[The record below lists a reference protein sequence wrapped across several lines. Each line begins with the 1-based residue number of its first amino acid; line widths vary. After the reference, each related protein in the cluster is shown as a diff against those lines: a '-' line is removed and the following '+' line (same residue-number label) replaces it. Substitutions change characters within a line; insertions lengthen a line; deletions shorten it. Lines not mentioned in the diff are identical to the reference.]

1 MLVKM
6 SIKSRATIPA
16 RNASTTQIGTS
27 EGTPPDITH
36 AHVRFSSTCVDRMPP
51 GAGNPF
57 GDYSS
62 SLLSLAAGAITALT
76 GIDGIV
82 AGVSS
87 TVHHALA
94 GLGVTAFTEGG
105 VPSMDAGTMKQV
117 AMSVAGGML
126 VKVIQ

>member
-1 MLVKM
+1 MLCD
-6 SIKSRATIPA
+6 
-16 RNASTTQIGTS
+16 
-27 EGTPPDITH
+27 EH
-36 AHVRFSSTCVDRMPP
+36 MPP

-57 GDYSS
+57 GDYSP
-62 SLLSLAAGAITALT
+62 SLISVAVGAITAMT
-76 GIDGIV
+76 GIDRVV

-94 GLGVTAFTEGG
+94 GLGVSAFTEGG
-105 VPSMDAGTMKQV
+105 MPSLGAGTMKQI